1 MKWKTI
7 LELLLTGLDMV
18 VYTFNPSTKE
28 AKTGIYLWVQGH
40 PPLHRELQ
48 DSEGYLK
55 WSCLK
60 RKTFTMTTVDFVPE
74 IQILQFI
81 MCIDSG
87 TEIIQL
93 SQYKSRKIYDKTQN
107 IFLLKRMKKL
117 EIQRTCFSIVKKTY
131 EKSIVNIIL
140 SG

>member
-1 MKWKTI
+1 
-7 LELLLTGLDMV
+7 
-18 VYTFNPSTKE
+18 
-28 AKTGIYLWVQGH
+28 
-40 PPLHRELQ
+40 
-48 DSEGYLK
+48 
-55 WSCLK
+55 
-60 RKTFTMTTVDFVPE
+60 MTTVDFVPE

-87 TEIIQL
+87 TEIIQI

-107 IFLLKRMKKL
+107 IFLLKGMKKL